1 MHWLV
6 ELWLGVGIIF
16 LLMFGESIIY
26 HWQNNK

>member
-16 LLMFGESIIY
+16 LLMIGESIIY
-26 HWQNNK
+26 RWQNNK